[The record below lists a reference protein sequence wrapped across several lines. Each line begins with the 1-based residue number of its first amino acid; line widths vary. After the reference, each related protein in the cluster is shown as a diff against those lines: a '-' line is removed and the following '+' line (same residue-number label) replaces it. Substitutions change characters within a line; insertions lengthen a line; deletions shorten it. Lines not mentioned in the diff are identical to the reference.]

1 MRNRLRRNTVF
12 YLFSAVWVAL
22 IALSV
27 FGRTETALAQSEP
40 NWKEKW
46 EKVLSQAKMEGKV
59 VVLGS
64 PGELIRDALTQGFR
78 KAFPDIGIDYAAAR
92 GAELAAKLKAER
104 DGGVYSTDVVV
115 SGTTTALIYFKP
127 MAALAPVKPALILPE
142 VTDLKNWRNHALE
155 FADKPGSYNL
165 VFSDNVLPPVFYD
178 PKQVKREEIAQLND
192 LLDVKWKG
200 KIVIND
206 PLPSGPGNVI
216 FRWIWRML
224 GPEKATDYYRRI
236 RAQAAVVDRDQ
247 RRQIEWV
254 AQGKYA
260 ILFAPSTAVGEQLIQ
275 RGLKFGLQSEFSDY
289 GASITAGFGSLML
302 INKAPHPNAAAVYVN
317 WLLSKDGQTAWSK
330 AVNAVSH
337 RLDIP
342 TDHVAPYLVPKP
354 GGKFWVSQYKPGD
367 RYWVSHHEDNV
378 HRSAEE
384 ERILKE
390 LFGR

>member
-1 MRNRLRRNTVF
+1 MRQRLGRNRVF
-12 YLFSAVWVAL
+12 SIFSAAWIVM

-27 FGRTETALAQSEP
+27 FAWAGMALAQSDP

-46 EKVLSQAKMEGKV
+46 DKVLSQAKKEGKV

-64 PGELIRDALTQGFR
+64 PGELIRDALTVGFK
-78 KAFPDIGIDYAAAR
+78 KAFPEISIEFSAAR
-92 GAELAAKLKAER
+92 GGELAAKFKAER
-104 DGGVYSTDVVV
+104 DGGIYSTDVVV
-115 SGTTTALIYFKP
+115 SGTTTAIIYFKP
-127 MAALAPVKPALILPE
+127 MGALDAIKPVLILPE
-142 VTDLKNWRNHALE
+142 VTDLKNWRNHTLE
-155 FADKPGSYNL
+155 FADREGSYNL
-165 VFSDNVLPPVFYD
+165 VFSDNVLPPVNYD
-178 PKQVKREEIAQLND
+178 PRQVKREEVAKLDD
-192 LLDVKWKG
+192 LLHPKWKG

-224 GPEKATDYYRRI
+224 GPEKATDYYRAI

-260 ILFAPSTAVGEQLIQ
+260 IVFAPSAAVGEQLIQ
-275 RGLKFGLQSEFSDY
+275 RGLKFGLLPEFSDY

-302 INKAPHPNAAAVYVN
+302 INKAPHPNAATVYVN

-330 AVNAVSH
+330 AVNAASH
-337 RLDIP
+337 RLDVP
-342 TDHVAPYLVPKP
+342 TDHVSPYLVAKP
-354 GGKFWVSQYKPGD
+354 GEKFWVSHYRPGD

-384 ERILKE
+384 EKILKE